1 MTTLTQAQVAAAL
14 SIPAPQV
21 LMLARNISFPRPTTV
36 GAVLMWD
43 ATAIATFQSTLWSP
57 ALARGWRPVAS
68 QLASFPFVTAAAATV
83 GPSYKPE
90 GNATPELFDL

>member
-1 MTTLTQAQVAAAL
+1 
-14 SIPAPQV
+14 
-21 LMLARNISFPRPTTV
+21 MLARNISFPRPTSI
-36 GAVLMWD
+36 GGVLMWD
-43 ATAIATFQSTLWSP
+43 SAAFATFQTLWNA

-68 QLASFPFVTAAAATV
+68 QLASFPFVTAAAAAV